1 MDIWQHIIRPG
12 DVWGRFTLYLK
23 QNGQAAVQREVV
35 RSLRLRVR
43 DVVLDLGGGG
53 RALAQ
58 LALYSGAVY
67 GVAATAAA
75 VSAATVRNRH
85 DVARGRI
92 RICRGAFPALPFP
105 AEMFHV
111 ITAFEPRSGQAI
123 CPPAC
128 ARSGVCC
135 VPAASACW
143 CARMDGKTAAPHRP
157 GIRWTSSTPWQ
168 TGPGCCACRPCVCG
182 AKVVWSCTGC
192 SLPATCA
199 APCRWTCSRRAG
211 PRPARGNARRICWGK
226 GKALIAAADARKAPS
241 SLTAK
246 VCSRLRS
253 SPVREGPIPPRS
265 HPFPG
270 ALFQMSAGPAAG
282 PSLEICSDV
291 VYLIEII
298 C

>member
-85 DVARGRI
+85 DVAGAGSAFAGAHSPL
-92 RICRGAFPALPFP
+92 CRSRRRCS
-105 AEMFHV
+105 
-111 ITAFEPRSGQAI
+111 TSSPRSSPHSGQAI

-128 ARSGVCC
+128 GRSGVCC

-143 CARMDGKTAAPHRP
+143 CARMDGKTAAPYRP

-226 GKALIAAADARKAPS
+226 GKPS
-241 SLTAK
+241 SLLPMPVK
-246 VCSRLRS
+246 RLRRSRLRS
-253 SPVREGPIPPRS
+253 AAAFGRRPCARGLFLNAPILSPARFFR
-265 HPFPG
+265 
-270 ALFQMSAGPAAG
+270 
-282 PSLEICSDV
+282 
-291 VYLIEII
+291 
-298 C
+298 

>member
-105 AEMFHV
+105 AEMC
-111 ITAFEPRSGQAI
+111 TGRAYGGRAQRPGRQGRA
-123 CPPAC
+123 A
-128 ARSGVCC
+128 
-135 VPAASACW
+135 VPAAPAFAAQRSCGPALVAACL
-143 CARMDGKTAAPHRP
+143 RPVPPHAAGRVPGGLGPGLLGGTLAAFAGGRESPHR
-157 GIRWTSSTPWQ
+157 
-168 TGPGCCACRPCVCG
+168 CCRCP
-182 AKVVWSCTGC
+182 
-192 SLPATCA
+192 
-199 APCRWTCSRRAG
+199 
-211 PRPARGNARRICWGK
+211 
-226 GKALIAAADARKAPS
+226 
-241 SLTAK
+241 
-246 VCSRLRS
+246 
-253 SPVREGPIPPRS
+253 
-265 HPFPG
+265 
-270 ALFQMSAGPAAG
+270 
-282 PSLEICSDV
+282 
-291 VYLIEII
+291 
-298 C
+298 

>member
-111 ITAFEPRSGQAI
+111 ITAFEPAFWAGDL
-123 CPPAC
+123 
-128 ARSGVCC
+128 
-135 VPAASACW
+135 SACL
-143 CARMDGKTAAPHRP
+143 REIRRLLRP
-157 GIRWTSSTPWQ
+157 GGQCVLVCTDGQENGR
-168 TGPGCCACRPCVCG
+168 PG
-182 AKVVWSCTGC
+182 WSG
-192 SLPATCA
+192 
-199 APCRWTCSRRAG
+199 R
-211 PRPARGNARRICWGK
+211 
-226 GKALIAAADARKAPS
+226 
-241 SLTAK
+241 
-246 VCSRLRS
+246 
-253 SPVREGPIPPRS
+253 
-265 HPFPG
+265 
-270 ALFQMSAGPAAG
+270 
-282 PSLEICSDV
+282 
-291 VYLIEII
+291 
-298 C
+298 

>member
-85 DVARGRI
+85 DVARGRV

-111 ITAFEPRSGQAI
+111 ITAFEPAFWAGDL
-123 CPPAC
+123 
-128 ARSGVCC
+128 
-135 VPAASACW
+135 SACL
-143 CARMDGKTAAPHRP
+143 REIRRLLRP
-157 GIRWTSSTPWQ
+157 GGQ
-168 TGPGCCACRPCVCG
+168 CVLVCADGRENG
-182 AKVVWSCTGC
+182 
-192 SLPATCA
+192 
-199 APCRWTCSRRAG
+199 
-211 PRPARGNARRICWGK
+211 RPAPAGHTVDELNA
-226 GKALIAAADARKAPS
+226 LADRA
-241 SLTAK
+241 
-246 VCSRLRS
+246 
-253 SPVREGPIPPRS
+253 
-265 HPFPG
+265 
-270 ALFQMSAGPAAG
+270 
-282 PSLEICSDV
+282 
-291 VYLIEII
+291 
-298 C
+298 

>member
-75 VSAATVRNRH
+75 VSAAMTGPGAGSAFAG
-85 DVARGRI
+85 ARSPP
-92 RICRGAFPALPFP
+92 CRSRRRCSTSSPRSS
-105 AEMFHV
+105 
-111 ITAFEPRSGQAI
+111 PRSGQAI

-143 CARMDGKTAAPHRP
+143 CARMDGKTAAPYRP

-168 TGPGCCACRPCVCG
+168 TGPGCCACRPCVCKG
-182 AKVVWSCTGC
+182 GVVLHW
-192 SLPATCA
+192 LQPACDL
-199 APCRWTCSRRAG
+199 CRPMPLDVFPAG
-211 PRPARGNARRICWGK
+211 WAQAC
-226 GKALIAAADARKAPS
+226 
-241 SLTAK
+241 
-246 VCSRLRS
+246 
-253 SPVREGPIPPRS
+253 
-265 HPFPG
+265 
-270 ALFQMSAGPAAG
+270 
-282 PSLEICSDV
+282 
-291 VYLIEII
+291 
-298 C
+298 

>member
-111 ITAFEPRSGQAI
+111 ITAFEPAFWAGDL
-123 CPPAC
+123 
-128 ARSGVCC
+128 
-135 VPAASACW
+135 SACL
-143 CARMDGKTAAPHRP
+143 RPVPPHAAGRVP
-157 GIRWTSSTPWQ
+157 GGL
-168 TGPGCCACRPCVCG
+168 GPGLLG
-182 AKVVWSCTGC
+182 GT
-192 SLPATCA
+192 LA
-199 APCRWTCSRRAG
+199 AFAG
-211 PRPARGNARRICWGK
+211 GREK
-226 GKALIAAADARKAPS
+226 PS
-241 SLTAK
+241 SLLPMPVK
-246 VCSRLRS
+246 RLRRSRLRS
-253 SPVREGPIPPRS
+253 AAASGRRPCARGLFPHAPILSPARFFR
-265 HPFPG
+265 
-270 ALFQMSAGPAAG
+270 
-282 PSLEICSDV
+282 
-291 VYLIEII
+291 
-298 C
+298 

>member
-1 MDIWQHIIRPG
+1 MQGKFFLGAAACKEQSMDIWQHIIRPG

-85 DVARGRI
+85 DVARGRV

-111 ITAFEPRSGQAI
+111 ITAFEPAFWAGDLSACLREIRRLLRPGGQCVLVCADGRENGRPAPLP
-123 CPPAC
+123 PPA
-128 ARSGVCC
+128 
-135 VPAASACW
+135 P
-143 CARMDGKTAAPHRP
+143 PP
-157 GIRWTSSTPWQ
+157 TS
-168 TGPGCCACRPCVCG
+168 
-182 AKVVWSCTGC
+182 
-192 SLPATCA
+192 
-199 APCRWTCSRRAG
+199 
-211 PRPARGNARRICWGK
+211 
-226 GKALIAAADARKAPS
+226 
-241 SLTAK
+241 
-246 VCSRLRS
+246 
-253 SPVREGPIPPRS
+253 
-265 HPFPG
+265 
-270 ALFQMSAGPAAG
+270 
-282 PSLEICSDV
+282 
-291 VYLIEII
+291 
-298 C
+298 

>member
-111 ITAFEPRSGQAI
+111 ITAFEPAF

>member
-85 DVARGRI
+85 DVARGRV

-111 ITAFEPRSGQAI
+111 ITAFEPAFWAGDL
-123 CPPAC
+123 
-128 ARSGVCC
+128 
-135 VPAASACW
+135 SACLREIRRLLRPGGQCVLV
-143 CARMDGKTAAPHRP
+143 CADGRENGRPYRP

-168 TGPGCCACRPCVCG
+168 IGPGCCACRPCVCG

-226 GKALIAAADARKAPS
+226 GKPS
-241 SLTAK
+241 SLLPMPVK
-246 VCSRLRS
+246 RLRRSRLRS
-253 SPVREGPIPPRS
+253 AAAFGRRPCARGLFPHAPILSPARFFR
-265 HPFPG
+265 
-270 ALFQMSAGPAAG
+270 
-282 PSLEICSDV
+282 
-291 VYLIEII
+291 
-298 C
+298 

>member
-35 RSLRLRVR
+35 RSLRRCSTSSPR
-43 DVVLDLGGGG
+43 
-53 RALAQ
+53 
-58 LALYSGAVY
+58 S
-67 GVAATAAA
+67 
-75 VSAATVRNRH
+75 N
-85 DVARGRI
+85 
-92 RICRGAFPALPFP
+92 
-105 AEMFHV
+105 
-111 ITAFEPRSGQAI
+111 PRSGQAI

-291 VYLIEII
+291 IYLIEIT

>member
-75 VSAATVRNRH
+75 VSAATRRCSTSSPRSN
-85 DVARGRI
+85 
-92 RICRGAFPALPFP
+92 
-105 AEMFHV
+105 
-111 ITAFEPRSGQAI
+111 PRSGQAI

-291 VYLIEII
+291 IYLIEIT